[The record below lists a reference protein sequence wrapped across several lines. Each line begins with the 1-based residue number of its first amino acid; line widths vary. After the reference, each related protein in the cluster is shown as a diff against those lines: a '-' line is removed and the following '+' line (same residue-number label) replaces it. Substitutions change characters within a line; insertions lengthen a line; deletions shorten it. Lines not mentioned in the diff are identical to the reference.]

1 MRVMFENA
9 KRGIAFEMPAILEIY
24 NKLTS
29 LTTSQPGFYRVL
41 GLLEILYELSLQEN
55 YHLLASKSFASV
67 KNMPENRRIRQVE
80 EFIDNN
86 YKTEIRLKQLSD
98 IAGMTP
104 AAFSRYFRIQT
115 GKTVSDY
122 IIEIRLGHAARS
134 LVDTNTSIAEICY
147 DCGFNNISNFN
158 RIFKKKKGCSPSA
171 FRENYHKSKI
181 II

>member
-1 MRVMFENA
+1 M
-9 KRGIAFEMPAILEIY
+9 
-24 NKLTS
+24 
-29 LTTSQPGFYRVL
+29 
-41 GLLEILYELSLQEN
+41 
-55 YHLLASKSFASV
+55 
-67 KNMPENRRIRQVE
+67 KNTPENRRIRQVE